1 MEKEIRALA
10 ARILSL
16 ILTLLTVV
24 VVLFAGSR
32 AWFFKNTTVGAGLL
46 LSVDDRRIRFASE
59 LTVDRS
65 LADSYTQTSLYRC
78 EGNDPVYY
86 LVDDVTGD
94 FATDASGGRI
104 PFRLVDL
111 LPGEVVDLTVSY
123 TCSGSLEGETLL
135 FYLDGISADTFN
147 ETIVEDDGTLTEGA
161 GHSVLGVYK
170 LSSVRDGGEWS
181 EGEWMAEYVKGVDGT
196 APERIDVCRR
206 TWTKVSDSPEDN
218 YATFKMRIVFD
229 LEQYNTLDAATNELS
244 EKSFRIS
251 SLRVG
256 VVDGE

>member
-16 ILTLLTVV
+16 VLTLLTVV

-32 AWFFKNTTVGAGLL
+32 AWFFKNTAVGAGLG

-59 LTVDRS
+59 LTVERS
-65 LADSYTQTSLYRC
+65 LADSYTQISLYRC
-78 EGNDPVYY
+78 EDNGSVYY
-86 LVDDVTGD
+86 LVDSATDD
-94 FATDASGGRI
+94 FAYDSAGERI
-104 PFRLVDL
+104 PFALVDL

-123 TCSGSLEGETLL
+123 TCSASLEGETLL
-135 FYLDGISADTFN
+135 FYFDGITADSFN
-147 ETIVEDDGTLTEGA
+147 ESIVGDDGALTEGA
-161 GHSVLGVYK
+161 RHSVLGVYK
-170 LSSVRDGGEWS
+170 LSSLGDGGEWS

-196 APERIDVCRR
+196 TPERIDVCRR
-206 TWTKVSDSPEDN
+206 VWTRISDIPEDN
-218 YATFKMRIVFD
+218 YAIFKIRIVFD
-229 LEQYNTLDAATNELS
+229 LEQYDILDAATNELS

-256 VVDGE
+256 VVEGE